1 MSTTLPRA
9 AARPRPSATRTRRGI
24 ACIELNNGLW
34 RITRDNGA
42 VLGYIEQLAAS
53 DLREGDGMD
62 RFQAKRLASTGRSF
76 VSAGE
81 FWSFDDAVDCLRF
94 S

>member
-1 MSTTLPRA
+1 MSCTQ
-9 AARPRPSATRTRRGI
+9 
-24 ACIELNNGLW
+24 LNNGLW
-34 RITRDNGA
+34 RITRDSGQ
-42 VLGYIEQLAAS
+42 VLGYVEHIENGALP
-53 DLREGDGMD
+53 

-76 VSAGE
+76 VAAGE

>member
-1 MSTTLPRA
+1 MSTTLPRFA
-9 AARPRPSATRTRRGI
+9 AHPRSDAARTRRGI

-42 VLGYIEQLAAS
+42 VLGYIEQLAAADS
-53 DLREGDGMD
+53 HEGGGKN
-62 RFQAKRLASTGRSF
+62 RFQAKRLRPTGRSF